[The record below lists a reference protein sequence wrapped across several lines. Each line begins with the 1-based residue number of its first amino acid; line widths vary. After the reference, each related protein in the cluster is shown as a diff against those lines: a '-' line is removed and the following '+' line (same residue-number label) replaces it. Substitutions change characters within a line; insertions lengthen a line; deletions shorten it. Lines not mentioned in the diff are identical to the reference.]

1 MKEIK
6 PWNSW
11 TQITLAMGVV
21 FVCAG
26 IWWAASA
33 GFNMSAISMFVLG
46 VHSFIGAFM
55 YYHWPQFADNA
66 SNLTQFINYS
76 RLALIWLGFKVN
88 DVFNAALQGNQIYS
102 ILIAVAV
109 IAFGYMSISA
119 LLGFM
124 KEIKKQ

>member
-33 GFNMSAISMFVLG
+33 GLNMSAISMFVLG